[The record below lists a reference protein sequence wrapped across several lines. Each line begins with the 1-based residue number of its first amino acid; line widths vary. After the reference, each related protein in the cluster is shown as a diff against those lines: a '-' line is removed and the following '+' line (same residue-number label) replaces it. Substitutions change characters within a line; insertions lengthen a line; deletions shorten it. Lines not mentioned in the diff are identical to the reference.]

1 MTKYSFSSFPIWV
14 LISILL
20 LTACSNESGIST
32 DVDAGSITIE
42 ATIGQMTKVEYPG
55 INSTK
60 FVADDTILVYGWI
73 GSNTEIPAKR
83 VVDSVPNVYDGT
95 VWTPLKPMLWK
106 NATDAHYFIGI
117 YPEPKSVTSLTEAE
131 FTLDPVNYKAS
142 DLLIATNLTG
152 VKATDGPVNLTFE
165 HVMAKLNVNLKFRN
179 EFGGTPDVSSVTA
192 GAYSNAKVN
201 YLTKEVTTSGT
212 AGEVIIPKA
221 AEPVQGF
228 EMSFTGL
235 QIPQNDVNRISIT
248 IGNRVFVYTSAQ
260 EIPLESGKY
269 TTLNLI
275 VGKDIIELDGIS
287 VKDWAAGTTIGLE
300 EAKEEIMDI
309 SKNFEDEVFREFCI
323 ANYDANQ
330 DGFIIEDEV
339 AGVTS
344 MDVSNKGIK
353 SLAGIEYFTNLTTL
367 NCSDNDLDYLD
378 VSKNTNLKNLDCR
391 NNYFESIYIK
401 KGQTFDNLQTF
412 CKFASSPIVVKVNG
426 EDAYAIG
433 ESGILTFSAL
443 LPDNIE
449 TESLVWKWVSDAGTV
464 NVSHKVSEHKDELT
478 YTYDELKDICA
489 SENKYEIYAETPDG
503 IRSNSVFF
511 GLVGENPCV
520 VFNACSPCY
529 LNVNEKKTFH
539 ISTYK
544 GSGSHT
550 LNVKYSLYGEG
561 CNYSSSNDDEI
572 SVSWNKPGDKQIK
585 VTVTDNDD
593 KIGNDILTVHVV
605 EVTLIEC
612 PQ

>member
-1 MTKYSFSSFPIWV
+1 MKKNIIKTLAVASAF
-14 LISILL
+14 LA
-20 LTACSNESGIST
+20 LTACSNETGIGT
-32 DVDAGSITIE
+32 DVDAGSITIQ

-106 NATDAHYFIGI
+106 NSTDAHYFLGI

-192 GAYSNAKVN
+192 GAYSSAKVN

-221 AEPVQGF
+221 AEPVQSFG
-228 EMSFTGL
+228 MSFTGL

-287 VKDWAAGTTIGLE
+287 VKDWTAGTTIGLE
-300 EAKEEIMDI
+300 EAKEIYPTIPIINGHEYVDLGLP
-309 SKNFEDEVFREFCI
+309 SGLKWATCNVGATKPEEYGDYFAWGDTVPYYSSQDPLTWKEGKSAGYYWFAYTWCKGD
-323 ANYDANQ
+323 YDALTKYCNNGTYGY
-330 DGFIIEDEV
+330 DGYTDSDTTLVAEDDAASYNWGGSWRMPTKAEIDELLATKDNTTDYTWTWCDGSTTRYAGTDV
-339 AGVTS
+339 AGWQIVRNSTGATLFLPAAGYRIEA
-344 MDVSNKGIK
+344 DLYKVG
-353 SLAGIEYFTNLTTL
+353 SLG
-367 NCSDNDLDYLD
+367 
-378 VSKNTNLKNLDCR
+378 
-391 NNYFESIYIK
+391 NYW
-401 KGQTFDNLQTF
+401 
-412 CKFASSPIVVKVNG
+412 SS
-426 EDAYAIG
+426 
-433 ESGILTFSAL
+433 
-443 LPDNIE
+443 
-449 TESLVWKWVSDAGTV
+449 
-464 NVSHKVSEHKDELT
+464 
-478 YTYDELKDICA
+478 
-489 SENKYEIYAETPDG
+489 
-503 IRSNSVFF
+503 
-511 GLVGENPCV
+511 
-520 VFNACSPCY
+520 
-529 LNVNEKKTFH
+529 
-539 ISTYK
+539 
-544 GSGSHT
+544 
-550 LNVKYSLYGEG
+550 SLYTDYPD
-561 CNYSSSNDDEI
+561 CAWYIYFKSSVTRGAYYYDRYLGH
-572 SVSWNKPGDKQIK
+572 SVRP
-585 VTVTDNDD
+585 V
-593 KIGNDILTVHVV
+593 
-605 EVTLIEC
+605 C
-612 PQ
+612 P